1 MTTKEQERKALAQ
14 IRKIVEG
21 LGENSYLSFAFEGCF
36 EKAEENIENDFACSY
51 KQELNGALDLC
62 TKRLEEIYSL
72 KEKIAKLTDEKN
84 QEIKNRQSYAA
95 EDQKQANRAA
105 TLEEKLEE
113 LAKIYDHDTYDSN
126 KKEELLQKQVEAK
139 DAEIIRL
146 KARLFDLMD
155 K

>member
-21 LGENSYLSFAFEGCF
+21 LGENSYIGTAFEGCF
-36 EKAEENIENDFACSY
+36 EIAESNIENDFACSI
-51 KQELNGALDLC
+51 QQQLNGALDIC
-62 TKRLEEIYSL
+62 TKRLEEITSL

-95 EDQKQANRAA
+95 EAQKQANRAA
-105 TLEEKLEE
+105 TLEEKLEA
-113 LAKIYDHDTYDSN
+113 LAKIHDEVTYDAR
-126 KKEELLQKQVEAK
+126 KQQDILNEK

>member
-36 EKAEENIENDFACSY
+36 EKAEQNIENDFACSM
-51 KQELNGALDLC
+51 KQELEGALDIC
-62 TKRLEEIYSL
+62 TKRLEEICSL

-95 EDQKQANRAA
+95 EAQRQANRAA
-105 TLEEKLEE
+105 HLEDDFEEIRKQKLDADLAAGVAKSENEKL
-113 LAKIYDHDTYDSN
+113 
-126 KKEELLQKQVEAK
+126 K
-139 DAEIIRL
+139 DEIIRL

>member
-14 IRKIVEG
+14 IRKIVDG

-36 EKAEENIENDFACSY
+36 EKAEQNIEYDFACSY
-51 KQELNGALDLC
+51 KQELEGALDLC
-62 TKRLEEIYSL
+62 TKRLEEINSL
-72 KEKIAKLTDEKN
+72 KGKIAKLTDEKN

-95 EDQKQANRAA
+95 EAQKQAHRAA
-105 TLEEKLEE
+105 TLEEKLEA
-113 LAKIYDHDTYDSN
+113 LAKIHDHDTYDSN
-126 KKEELLQKQVEAK
+126 KKEEFLQKQVEAK

>member
-72 KEKIAKLTDEKN
+72 RDKIKTLEAEKA
-84 QEIKNRQSYAA
+84 QEIKNRQSYAVEA
-95 EDQKQANRAA
+95 QKQANRSA
-105 TLEEKLEE
+105 TLEEKLEA
-113 LAKIYDHDTYDSN
+113 LAKIHDQDTYDSN

>member
-1 MTTKEQERKALAQ
+1 MATKDQERKALAQ

-21 LGENSYLSFAFEGCF
+21 LGEDSYLSFAFEGCW
-36 EKAEENIENDFACSY
+36 EKAEQNIENDWACSQAQEIENQRELLAAWNQ
-51 KQELNGALDLC
+51 KCQELDKKID
-62 TKRLEEIYSL
+62 TL
-72 KEKIAKLTDEKN
+72 KAEKE

-95 EDQKQANRAA
+95 EAQKQANRAA
-105 TLEEKLEE
+105 TLEEKLEA
-113 LAKIYDHDTYDSN
+113 LAKIHDHDTYDSN
-126 KKEELLQKQVEAK
+126 KKEEFLQKQIEAK